1 MRWCSREVGAG
12 GCGCCWACRGA
23 SGSEPGGAPIESSA
37 ELQPAS
43 RSASAAAPAG
53 ASRLVPRTLGCLT
66 AASTMAFFEFLSVAL
81 GDLDLLRAGE
91 LDTRAVTLLDPTA
104 HPNAAVFEFFGAT
117 PAAAKTGS
125 SRFEMVAVSAC

>member
-1 MRWCSREVGAG
+1 MRSCSREVGAG

-53 ASRLVPRTLGCLT
+53 GSRPARSTPGCLT
-66 AASTMAFFEFLSVAL
+66 AASTRAFFVLSVAL

-104 HPNAAVFEFFGAT
+104 HANAA
-117 PAAAKTGS
+117 
-125 SRFEMVAVSAC
+125 